1 MVSWGGL
8 GGLCPPR
15 YLRYPCLAPRGG
27 SGGLRPPGIHIE
39 ITRPAV
45 ELGTRA
51 GSWAPSRRSLGALSA
66 TWAPLLARSGL
77 DWLALAAP
85 GALAGSIW
93 PRLARSG
100 CPCCPGWLDLAAL
113 CAPGRP
119 SWLDLAAND
128 YPIDTISKK
137 KTICLSTILLR
148 CCLLRALWNV
158 SSCLKSNKI
167 YESRIR
173 QKTKFLMNAVA
184 NVVEHNCIR
193 NGCCTNC

>member
-1 MVSWGGL
+1 MNS
-8 GGLCPPR
+8 LCR
-15 YLRYPCLAPRGG
+15 QG
-27 SGGLRPPGIHIE
+27 SGPIGIVFTRS
-39 ITRPAV
+39 ITKLLDALSSLSSNR
-45 ELGTRA
+45 TRA
-51 GSWAPSRRSLGALSA
+51 VSWAPSWRSLGAPSA

-119 SWLDLAAND
+119 RWLDLAANNC
-128 YPIDTISKK
+128 PIDTISKK

-148 CCLLRALWNV
+148 CCLLRAPWNV
-158 SSCLKSNKI
+158 SSCLKSSI
-167 YESRIR
+167 
-173 QKTKFLMNAVA
+173 Q
-184 NVVEHNCIR
+184 
-193 NGCCTNC
+193 

>member
-1 MVSWGGL
+1 MATGGHNL
-8 GGLCPPR
+8 QVLHR
-15 YLRYPCLAPRGG
+15 QKLRARFAAKI
-27 SGGLRPPGIHIE
+27 SKIHNE
-39 ITRPAV
+39 IARRAV
-45 ELGTRA
+45 ELGSSWGGCA
-51 GSWAPSRRSLGALSA
+51 DSWAPSRRSLGAPSA

-158 SSCLKSNKI
+158 SSCLKSSTINNKR
-167 YESRIR
+167 YGNS
-173 QKTKFLMNAVA
+173 AVDSA
-184 NVVEHNCIR
+184 A
-193 NGCCTNC
+193 